1 MLVFANEGL
10 GAEELGYKLGFLKF
24 LSLSV
29 NRRTMIGLLF
39 NKLYFF
45 SVLLG
50 TPVRALASNKKVFHE
65 LKIFSVSQKPSD
77 QSRNQP

>member
-1 MLVFANEGL
+1 MLVLAIEGL

-39 NKLYFF
+39 NKLYFL
-45 SVLLG
+45 SVLHG
-50 TPVRALASNKKVFHE
+50 TSVRALFASNKKVFHE
-65 LKIFSVSQKPSD
+65 LKIFSVSL
-77 QSRNQP
+77 